1 MNRDDPHT
9 SATDF
14 LRSIMHDPSIPLSF
28 RVDAAIALLPFEHAQ
43 PRTKKG
49 KRIIQPPSVVIKI
62 PPLPSAAML
71 RAEERQRTNL
81 TLIKGHG

>member
-1 MNRDDPHT
+1 MPYDDT
-9 SATDF
+9 SATAF
-14 LRSIMHDPSIPLSF
+14 LYSIMHDPGAAIEH
-28 RVDAAIALLPFEHAQ
+28 RVACAIALLPFEHAQ

-49 KRIIQPPSVVIKI
+49 KRIIEPPPVVIKI